1 MADPP
6 GRAPQLEASRVGPS
20 PLNVSRPTGA
30 PASKAPPQEPPL
42 RSEGSGR
49 RGTKRN
55 KVHSSRYKVRKH
67 GASTLAG
74 HSEGQEDDARNLFD
88 SGGEDEG
95 RGGASS
101 RRHRRRASQRP
112 YGAMDIYWDS
122 SSGGRKH
129 HSKTIIGKLGMTA
142 AGAAGRTALMEQKR
156 KLYKDTTQQPLWGIR
171 KLTINP
177 IDKDDLR
184 RFPGNGVKTTK
195 FTLLSFLPKALWKQF
210 HRLPNWW
217 LVAVLILEFIPL
229 PRFHPMSPW
238 STFLPLIL
246 TLGLCLL
253 KDLLLDL
260 QRRETD
266 RWCNFRVCTII
277 DGRRPQ
283 LRLVHWESLRV
294 GNIVRLTD
302 NEEVPADVV
311 VLATSN
317 PEGIAHVET
326 SKLDG
331 ETTLKFKQGVK
342 ETRTETYPLAIAGI
356 RGRVV
361 CEKPTS
367 SMDQFTGSLKLDAHP
382 RATSL
387 DLSNF
392 IHRGSHIRN
401 TEWVYGVV
409 VYTGHDTRSLRSAK
423 HPSLKFA
430 HIESE
435 VNSYTLVSFFIIAL
449 LILISVM
456 SKSSVQDRERVNNV
470 RTEFPSSISFMLGT
484 TEAFQNP
491 WLAILRYMALFLA
504 VTPVSLPFVLDCAY
518 CIQAWLIQGDAAMT
532 VGAPQQALGSTF
544 AFGFGLPPANTYVT
558 GLGAS
563 PVGPPN
569 DLCASNESL
578 GGETAVDGQR
588 DKPAC
593 AKSSEKAGN
602 KQAANTEREEFNHTS
617 ISTPSSPTMRSFA
630 QAKGDNTWPAVHT
643 PNIIPDLGQVDFVF
657 IDKTGTLTGNDMT
670 FSMCSVV
677 GRIYGM
683 ADFQGAWQ
691 SQDYKTH
698 SELLDAA
705 MVEQL
710 QVARADSRT
719 SSRRHSTRG
728 GLLASGHASHGRSL
742 AAGCHRVSAQEGPG
756 GEGPLN
762 MAFSSVITHGRNFL
776 GSSSFSSPAASSP
789 PASDF
794 PDATSSSSPDVSSSM
809 SLRGDSGPLD
819 CIRSLEDNSPR
830 GRRRA
835 ARDRQA
841 GPRESPD
848 SPPSS
853 ALFAALVMK
862 VSHAFARPSPGC
874 AGRVKRKAASLASCF
889 RFVRIELSLLQSPVQ
904 VDDMLRAASPRQ
916 AKKSIAFAVDS
927 VDSGKEEVER
937 VGTASSSESSNFRAL
952 NESPREAPR
961 EEVHS
966 DDSLGSMNKKDEKLR
981 VPFLYDNIIP
991 PSYFRDTPQ
1000 DGQIRRNCDFY
1011 DMQIFEDLS
1020 NLDERSHRVNEF
1032 LKCMA
1037 LCNTVVPHFK
1047 GGAGGVEAFLPAS
1060 LVQSWV
1066 ATSGG
1071 PNNCALVR
1079 SMGNSAPMPMMG
1091 QRSNPRA
1098 SAVTLRDAAA
1108 KAGDERAGGPPAG
1121 GFWQYPS
1128 NPYVSNTAHRSSSLE
1143 ANGVVEAAAVPQP
1156 EQAELPRGDS
1166 CDSNPSP
1173 EMIRKAAKRRK
1184 SLGRGVS
1191 FKDTHEEYS
1200 FLKDNDEALGDT
1212 SSRSFAA
1219 LGGTS
1224 KASGDLA
1231 VLGSSNSPKY
1241 AFSAFSPAASSP
1253 LQSSSRVSTWD
1264 ASRMLRLIK
1273 YQASSPDEEC
1283 LVSAA
1288 SHMGYSLASRGPS
1301 SVVLQI
1307 NGQFRSWQVIGVNEF
1322 TSKRGRMSIV
1332 LRPEG
1337 WSEGAVMYAKGAD
1350 ASMLPLLSSFE
1361 GMLQE
1366 GNFATQYEGGPELSG
1381 DASAYAKNSP
1391 RESQGL
1397 CSRPF
1402 GRGSERGASRPEE
1415 VSRVGQSDTLT
1426 SDTFHEAYH
1435 NLYKY
1440 SNERGAS
1447 FKAGQAPSK
1456 SHSDSDVTLVEQHLK
1471 VFSLQGLRT
1480 MVLAC
1485 KYMSQE
1491 ETDAYQR
1498 LYNDAYASVYS
1509 REGRLEQ
1516 VAEQFERDLEYLGIT
1531 GVRDKLQAYV
1541 PETLELMM
1549 EAGIRV
1555 WIATGDDVE
1564 YTLHICHSC
1573 RLLTSQ
1579 TKVFHAAL
1587 ATRGKRAKREGM
1599 LLYEMFREARIL
1611 KRADEHICLVV
1622 TGSNLAAFLNH
1633 PDLQTCFL
1641 NMACCC
1647 DVVVAARV
1655 TPTQKADMVRLVKKR
1670 LTPQPI
1676 TLAIGDGGND
1686 VPMLQEASVGVAIRT
1701 VRGTSVA
1708 GFADFAISEF
1718 RFLQR
1723 LLFVHGRLN
1732 FMRISKVILWTFF
1745 KSILLAFPVFLFQPS
1760 AFWSA
1765 IELFDPVL
1773 YMVANF
1779 VWTTL
1784 PVIVYSFSEQDL
1796 PEHLLPAIPVLY
1808 TLGRRRLYFNGFTFS
1823 FWVVEGIIYALLTY
1837 YLLQAAWF
1845 DSTALPG
1852 GPNLG
1857 FFSFGVILLFGLVIQ
1872 SNLRI
1877 LMETHLWTPSF
1888 VFTTIGL
1895 STLMYIP
1902 VVFLYSA
1909 IGWPSRGMYGIAP
1922 GIFSWPLLYF
1932 VVLLW
1937 IGVGLM
1943 LQVLLAGFKA
1953 SLFPNIATSV
1963 KQWLGQRQLEH
1974 DRRRRIT
1981 ALPFDEP
1988 RLRLLPGGHDEYGPY
2003 CGRRSVLSA
2012 IKRFLWICGLGTC
2025 LPAPG
2030 PVHQLVDRRI
2040 LAFLRDKFNP
2050 LRHSDMSSKL
2060 PPPRR
2065 FRVNENFVTY
2075 GREKKDKNL
2084 GSLDK
2089 DVAGPPGRGGG
2100 PDDVSMDSNSS
2111 GMSFD
2116 ADKGRDQVK
2125 LVKVSHLIN
2134 RFSLKFKDMQ
2144 LEADYQI
2151 HQKKSFVK
2159 RLVPWYRVI
2168 FVFLGLY
2175 RIVTFLAEYFIDQY
2189 WGTGDHVFG
2198 WMCVPTVIVV
2208 LGLIC
2213 ATLSTFSHFF
2223 MDHFSVVLSSVVFLL
2238 LAEHVTLYAAVR
2250 MDGILSSVLFPV
2262 FTFVILRISFLQAVM
2277 WNILF
2282 VAAFTVRYMIGESFN
2297 YLSLSDLYDHLPLF
2311 LGSIV
2316 FVGFVG
2322 YRMEYNQRKSF
2333 LLDYSVEASRR
2344 KQREIL
2350 NTMLPPFVV
2359 DQMINA
2365 SLNEDGIPTSL
2376 EAEDRGTVSVVFCDV
2391 YEFQQVVASIEP
2403 TRLVEVLDSLFLCFD
2418 KSAEQFGCTKI
2429 ETVFETYLAAA
2440 GLQPG
2445 KGGESDTSQTDAGD
2459 AMDMALAMLEVAAQ
2473 IRYEVTRDLTATVVN
2488 ADDEQLSP
2496 AARMSSSGMMRQKTA
2511 TLRTVLSS
2519 RPQRIRV
2526 KIGINSGNGV
2536 VGAKKPQY
2544 ALFGDTVNT
2553 ASRMKTTGQPDYIHI
2568 SESTYELVKEDT
2580 TLIYEPRK
2588 TQVKGKGDMN
2598 TYLLVRVL
2606 GASYPNFG
2614 EEERSLSGP
2623 VGSKEG
2629 AALQPFTQNSES
2641 KCFLVFADLQ
2651 TTMAD
2656 ADSPPGEGL
2665 TPHVIFTNEGQHAQE
2680 TPGSLALST
2689 PSTPRLTPGA
2699 TSRSSLSEAL
2709 SPPGGSSPRTPS
2721 LYSLDRAPSRGQR
2734 SYSPMSSGES
2744 AAFNMTPQQL
2754 TRAYARQESVS
2765 RVLAFARDGLQTA
2778 VRESSDLKRQEIAR
2792 QVHAQIL
2799 REQLHHGSSS
2809 VWSSQED
2816 MNVGIQ
2822 NAPPNA
2828 AAMPQFRY
2836 AASHNADLRNSSRI
2850 GRSISTST
2858 RQSPRATAKRTLSEA
2873 QGIDPRGSPLEVQ
2886 EPRFTSQASATGCL
2900 GGKLRAANEMFNH
2913 IGIEAHAKFSV
2924 LLKALAHSS
2933 KEDEHTIDVGGD
2945 DEDTFEARE
2954 SRMGVSRESLLLMKF
2969 KDKSLEARYR
2979 THFYNNKSNI
2989 NTIEQA
2995 IIIFLVTFAVQTLVR
3010 LSLPWNYTEE
3020 VDGIRYTVEVSN
3032 ELYWGVRAT
3041 YTCVAFFLWILFH
3054 YRNRDEVA
3062 SRLEIR
3068 WMVFLLNVLFI
3079 SAACVFA
3086 LSNSWSVHTTRRHS
3100 SGSEPTSNPETAS
3113 VVSPGVVI
3121 QTSTLGTEMLTY
3133 MRGGRTVRMPENVD
3147 LHSPVAFLGYKSH
3160 VSQGA
3165 DDFGEFCPYD
3175 GCVSPTPPT
3184 TPAHDSPSAPA
3195 RRLATQ
3201 DNNFKPPLSIGTPNA
3216 VEIPGQRGASFWLVA
3231 DSVELFF
3238 YLVILHHNTGLLFQ
3252 NCIFVDILLLL
3263 TCLTFILTAAVAT
3276 ANTIGMVV
3284 NFPCYVFFNLVS
3296 AYWKEYIDRLTF
3308 YLNEH
3313 AKTTEGRATQLLND
3327 MLPKQVLEEF
3337 QQDRLRLAYTHD
3349 RMTFLFAD
3357 ICGFTNWAK
3366 NVDACEV
3373 VTMLQKLFAR
3383 FDRDS
3388 TKYKLYKLCTI
3399 GDAYVAVSEPVTEDN
3414 DDYDPVEGTS
3424 LVLTMAQSMITNI
3437 REVRER
3443 LDIPSLNMRIG
3454 LHYGTCVGGVIGSGR
3469 LRYDL
3474 WGMDVLTG
3482 NMMESN
3488 GEPGKVNVSAVL
3500 RDFLLKHFPGKFHF
3514 RFNKTVCV
3522 INRTVDSYIIHPAGE
3537 ASEEDAG
3544 TAQPAVDAPGLS
3556 SPLGL
3561 GAGARREE
3569 AIKTEVRGVFSRR
3582 GSLISV
3588 QRSMA
3593 RRHSV
3598 RNPVESSGP
3607 VDSPRFTLANAS
3619 RPASRGSS
3627 HRSLVLQTEASHD
3640 GLNRLRREIE
3650 MSAGHLGPGAALLA
3664 FSASGKPQQGD
3675 QPSGT
3680 SADGGAEQREVAGI
3694 KRPGSSQ
3701 RANNGGM
3708 RPISEEVAGPTAS
3721 SGCNSDSTPLIMH

>member
-1 MADPP
+1 M
-6 GRAPQLEASRVGPS
+6 
-20 PLNVSRPTGA
+20 VS
-30 PASKAPPQEPPL
+30 
-42 RSEGSGR
+42 
-49 RGTKRN
+49 
-55 KVHSSRYKVRKH
+55 V
-67 GASTLAG
+67 
-74 HSEGQEDDARNLFD
+74 
-88 SGGEDEG
+88 
-95 RGGASS
+95 
-101 RRHRRRASQRP
+101 
-112 YGAMDIYWDS
+112 
-122 SSGGRKH
+122 
-129 HSKTIIGKLGMTA
+129 
-142 AGAAGRTALMEQKR
+142 
-156 KLYKDTTQQPLWGIR
+156 
-171 KLTINP
+171 
-177 IDKDDLR
+177 
-184 RFPGNGVKTTK
+184 
-195 FTLLSFLPKALWKQF
+195 
-210 HRLPNWW
+210 
-217 LVAVLILEFIPL
+217 
-229 PRFHPMSPW
+229 
-238 STFLPLIL
+238 
-246 TLGLCLL
+246 
-253 KDLLLDL
+253 
-260 QRRETD
+260 
-266 RWCNFRVCTII
+266 
-277 DGRRPQ
+277 
-283 LRLVHWESLRV
+283 
-294 GNIVRLTD
+294 
-302 NEEVPADVV
+302 
-311 VLATSN
+311 
-317 PEGIAHVET
+317 
-326 SKLDG
+326 
-331 ETTLKFKQGVK
+331 
-342 ETRTETYPLAIAGI
+342 
-356 RGRVV
+356 
-361 CEKPTS
+361 
-367 SMDQFTGSLKLDAHP
+367 
-382 RATSL
+382 
-387 DLSNF
+387 
-392 IHRGSHIRN
+392 
-401 TEWVYGVV
+401 
-409 VYTGHDTRSLRSAK
+409 
-423 HPSLKFA
+423 
-430 HIESE
+430 
-435 VNSYTLVSFFIIAL
+435 
-449 LILISVM
+449 
-456 SKSSVQDRERVNNV
+456 
-470 RTEFPSSISFMLGT
+470 
-484 TEAFQNP
+484 
-491 WLAILRYMALFLA
+491 
-504 VTPVSLPFVLDCAY
+504 
-518 CIQAWLIQGDAAMT
+518 
-532 VGAPQQALGSTF
+532 
-544 AFGFGLPPANTYVT
+544 
-558 GLGAS
+558 LGA
-563 PVGPPN
+563 
-569 DLCASNESL
+569 
-578 GGETAVDGQR
+578 
-588 DKPAC
+588 
-593 AKSSEKAGN
+593 
-602 KQAANTEREEFNHTS
+602 
-617 ISTPSSPTMRSFA
+617 
-630 QAKGDNTWPAVHT
+630 
-643 PNIIPDLGQVDFVF
+643 
-657 IDKTGTLTGNDMT
+657 
-670 FSMCSVV
+670 
-677 GRIYGM
+677 
-683 ADFQGAWQ
+683 
-691 SQDYKTH
+691 
-698 SELLDAA
+698 
-705 MVEQL
+705 
-710 QVARADSRT
+710 
-719 SSRRHSTRG
+719 
-728 GLLASGHASHGRSL
+728 
-742 AAGCHRVSAQEGPG
+742 
-756 GEGPLN
+756 
-762 MAFSSVITHGRNFL
+762 
-776 GSSSFSSPAASSP
+776 
-789 PASDF
+789 
-794 PDATSSSSPDVSSSM
+794 
-809 SLRGDSGPLD
+809 
-819 CIRSLEDNSPR
+819 
-830 GRRRA
+830 
-835 ARDRQA
+835 
-841 GPRESPD
+841 
-848 SPPSS
+848 
-853 ALFAALVMK
+853 
-862 VSHAFARPSPGC
+862 
-874 AGRVKRKAASLASCF
+874 
-889 RFVRIELSLLQSPVQ
+889 
-904 VDDMLRAASPRQ
+904 
-916 AKKSIAFAVDS
+916 
-927 VDSGKEEVER
+927 
-937 VGTASSSESSNFRAL
+937 
-952 NESPREAPR
+952 
-961 EEVHS
+961 
-966 DDSLGSMNKKDEKLR
+966 
-981 VPFLYDNIIP
+981 
-991 PSYFRDTPQ
+991 
-1000 DGQIRRNCDFY
+1000 
-1011 DMQIFEDLS
+1011 
-1020 NLDERSHRVNEF
+1020 
-1032 LKCMA
+1032 
-1037 LCNTVVPHFK
+1037 
-1047 GGAGGVEAFLPAS
+1047 
-1060 LVQSWV
+1060 
-1066 ATSGG
+1066 
-1071 PNNCALVR
+1071 
-1079 SMGNSAPMPMMG
+1079 
-1091 QRSNPRA
+1091 
-1098 SAVTLRDAAA
+1098 
-1108 KAGDERAGGPPAG
+1108 
-1121 GFWQYPS
+1121 
-1128 NPYVSNTAHRSSSLE
+1128 
-1143 ANGVVEAAAVPQP
+1143 
-1156 EQAELPRGDS
+1156 
-1166 CDSNPSP
+1166 
-1173 EMIRKAAKRRK
+1173 
-1184 SLGRGVS
+1184 
-1191 FKDTHEEYS
+1191 
-1200 FLKDNDEALGDT
+1200 
-1212 SSRSFAA
+1212 
-1219 LGGTS
+1219 
-1224 KASGDLA
+1224 
-1231 VLGSSNSPKY
+1231 
-1241 AFSAFSPAASSP
+1241 
-1253 LQSSSRVSTWD
+1253 
-1264 ASRMLRLIK
+1264 
-1273 YQASSPDEEC
+1273 
-1283 LVSAA
+1283 
-1288 SHMGYSLASRGPS
+1288 
-1301 SVVLQI
+1301 
-1307 NGQFRSWQVIGVNEF
+1307 
-1322 TSKRGRMSIV
+1322 
-1332 LRPEG
+1332 
-1337 WSEGAVMYAKGAD
+1337 GAD
-1350 ASMLPLLSSFE
+1350 AAMLPLLSSFE
-1361 GMLQE
+1361 GMSYEDSLS
-1366 GNFATQYEGGPELSG
+1366 TKYEGGLDPSFDESASG
-1381 DASAYAKNSP
+1381 KNSP
-1391 RESQGL
+1391 RGGGL
-1397 CSRPF
+1397 QNGSSRSF
-1402 GRGSERGASRPEE
+1402 GRGGTRDGETS
-1415 VSRVGQSDTLT
+1415 SRVGRSGTLT
-1426 SDTFHEAYH
+1426 YDTFHEAYH

-1440 SNERGAS
+1440 SNQRGMS
-1447 FKAGQAPSK
+1447 LKSSRGTSAGARTEADAK
-1456 SHSDSDVTLVEQHLK
+1456 LVEQHLK

-1485 KYMSQE
+1485 KYMSQD

-1509 REGRLEQ
+1509 REGRLEE

-1541 PETLELMM
+1541 PETLGLMM

-1587 ATRGKRAKREGM
+1587 ATRGKRAKREGI
-1599 LLYEMFREARIL
+1599 LLYEMFRDARIL
-1611 KRADEHICLVV
+1611 KKADEHICLVV
-1622 TGSNLAAFLNH
+1622 TGPNLAAFLNH

-1773 YMVANF
+1773 YMLANF

-1796 PEHLLPAIPVLY
+1796 PEHLLPCIPVLY

-1823 FWVVEGIIYALLTY
+1823 FWVVEGIVYALITY
-1837 YLLQAAWF
+1837 YLLQAAWL
-1845 DSTALPG
+1845 DSTALPDG
-1852 GPNLG
+1852 SNLG
-1857 FFSFGVILLFGLVIQ
+1857 FFSFGVILLFGLIIQ

-1888 VFTTIGL
+1888 LFTTLGL
-1895 STLMYIP
+1895 CTLMYIP
-1902 VVFLYSA
+1902 VIFMYSA
-1909 IGWPSRGMYGIAP
+1909 SGWPSRGIFGVAP

-1932 VVLLW
+1932 VILLW

-1953 SLFPNIATSV
+1953 SLFPNIATNV
-1963 KQWLGQRQLEH
+1963 KQWLGQRQAEE
-1974 DRRRRIT
+1974 DRRRRVT
-1981 ALPFDEP
+1981 GLPFDEP
-1988 RLRLLPGGHDEYGPY
+1988 RLRLLPGGQDEYGPY
-2003 CGRRSVLSA
+2003 CGRRSFFSA
-2012 IKRFLWICGLGTC
+2012 IKRVLWVCGFGTF

-2030 PVHQLVDRRI
+2030 PIHQLADRHI
-2040 LAFLRDKFNP
+2040 LAYLRDKFNP
-2050 LRHSDMSSKL
+2050 LRHSEVSSKL

-2075 GREKKDKNL
+2075 GSDKKDKNL
-2084 GSLDK
+2084 GATDK
-2089 DVAGPPGRGGG
+2089 EAAGGHSRGG
-2100 PDDVSMDSNSS
+2100 DDVSIDSNSS

-2116 ADKGRDQVK
+2116 GEKGRDQVK

-2175 RIVTFLAEYFIDQY
+2175 RIVTFLSEYFIDQY
-2189 WGTGDHVFG
+2189 WGSGDHVFV

-2208 LGLIC
+2208 LGLIG

-2282 VAAFTVRYMIGESFN
+2282 VAAFTIRYMVGESYN

-2322 YRMEYNQRKSF
+2322 YRLEYNQRKSF

-2365 SLNEDGIPTSL
+2365 PLNEDGIPTSL
-2376 EAEDRGTVSVVFCDV
+2376 EAEDRGTVSVIFCDV

-2445 KGGESDTSQTDAGD
+2445 KGGESDTSRTDAGD

-2473 IRYEVTRDLTATVVN
+2473 IRYEVTRDLTTTGGE
-2488 ADDEQLSP
+2488 DE
-2496 AARMSSSGMMRQKTA
+2496 R
-2511 TLRTVLSS
+2511 
-2519 RPQRIRV
+2519 RV
-2526 KIGINSGNGV
+2526 ISGV

-2568 SESTYELVKEDT
+2568 SESTYELVKDDT
-2580 TLIYEPRK
+2580 TLFYEPRK

-2606 GASYPNFG
+2606 SSSYPNFG

-2623 VGSKEG
+2623 LGSKDG
-2629 AALQPFTQNSES
+2629 AGMPPFTQNSATS
-2641 KCFLVFADLQ
+2641 IGGDRL
-2651 TTMAD
+2651 
-2656 ADSPPGEGL
+2656 PPVVANPDGEASAGEGL
-2665 TPHVIFTNEGQHAQE
+2665 PRQAVFTSEGEHALE
-2680 TPGSLALST
+2680 SPGSLLPST

-2721 LYSLDRAPSRGQR
+2721 IYSLDRAPSRSQR

-2744 AAFNMTPQQL
+2744 AAYSMTPQQL

-2792 QVHAQIL
+2792 QVHARIL
-2799 REQLHHGSSS
+2799 REQLHQGSSS

-2816 MNVGIQ
+2816 MSVGGQ
-2822 NAPPNA
+2822 TVPA
-2828 AAMPQFRY
+2828 AVASIPQFRY
-2836 AASHNADLRNSSRI
+2836 AASHNADLRNTSRI

-2858 RQSPRATAKRTLSEA
+2858 RHSPRVPTKRTLSEA
-2873 QGIDPRGSPLEVQ
+2873 QGVDLRVSPGDMADS
-2886 EPRFTSQASATGCL
+2886 RFTSQASNQGCL
-2900 GGKLRAANEMFNH
+2900 GGKWRAANEVFNQ
-2913 IGIEAHAKFSV
+2913 IGTEAHAKFSV
-2924 LLKALAHSS
+2924 LLKALANSS
-2933 KEDEHTIDVGGD
+2933 KEDEHTIDLGGD
-2945 DEDTFEARE
+2945 DEDNFEARE
-2954 SRMGVSRESLLLMKF
+2954 ARIGVSRESLLLMKF
-2969 KDKSLEARYR
+2969 KDKNLEARYR

-3010 LSLPWNYTEE
+3010 LTLPWAYTEE
-3020 VDGIRYTVEVSN
+3020 VNGVKYTVRVSN

-3086 LSNSWSVHTTRRHS
+3086 LSNSWSIHTTTRQPP
-3100 SGSEPTSNPETAS
+3100 GGGGGQPPPTVDTAS
-3113 VVSPGVVI
+3113 LLSPGVAV

-3133 MRGGRTVRMPENVD
+3133 MRGGRTVRMPENID
-3147 LHSPVAFLGYKSH
+3147 LHSPVAFLSQKSNLLQ
-3160 VSQGA
+3160 SPYNF
-3165 DDFGEFCPYD
+3165 DEFCPYE
-3175 GCVSPTPPT
+3175 GCGTTPPPTP
-3184 TPAHDSPSAPA
+3184 ASAGLPSAPL
-3195 RRLATQ
+3195 RRLAEQ
-3201 DNNFKPPLSIGTPNA
+3201 GGIVPDKIPVSMINQGSL
-3216 VEIPGQRGASFWLVA
+3216 EIPGQRGASFWLVA

-3252 NCIFVDILLLL
+3252 NCILVDILLLV
-3263 TCLTFILTAAVAT
+3263 TCLTFILTAAVST

-3308 YLNEH
+3308 YVNEH

-3357 ICGFTNWAK
+3357 ICGFTSWAK

-3373 VTMLQKLFAR
+3373 VTMLQKLFAK

-3437 REVRER
+3437 LEVRER
-3443 LDIPSLNMRIG
+3443 LNIPSLNMRIG

-3488 GEPGKVNVSAVL
+3488 GQPGKVNVSAVL

-3537 ASEEDAG
+3537 LSEDGSGVAQPVGDGAVMSPPVGLTGAPRREDA
-3544 TAQPAVDAPGLS
+3544 
-3556 SPLGL
+3556 
-3561 GAGARREE
+3561 
-3569 AIKTEVRGVFSRR
+3569 IKPEMRGMFSRR

-3588 QRSMA
+3588 QRSVA

-3598 RNPVESSGP
+3598 RNVGEASAPLE
-3607 VDSPRFTLANAS
+3607 SPRFNLANAS
-3619 RPASRGSS
+3619 RPASRASS
-3627 HRSLVLQTEASHD
+3627 HRSLVLQAEVSND

-3650 MSAGHLGPGAALLA
+3650 MERLSAGLQAPGSPRAQPPPPHKAL
-3664 FSASGKPQQGD
+3664 QGD
-3675 QPSGT
+3675 QPSGHLP
-3680 SADGGAEQREVAGI
+3680 DVVGEQGEVAGI
-3694 KRPGSSQ
+3694 RRQESSQ
-3701 RANNGGM
+3701 RSNN
-3708 RPISEEVAGPTAS
+3708 EEGVAPSPS
-3721 SGCNSDSTPLIMH
+3721 SGHN

>member
-1 MADPP
+1 MSDPVGRP
-6 GRAPQLEASRVGPS
+6 HPHLVGSSSRAP
-20 PLNVSRPTGA
+20 
-30 PASKAPPQEPPL
+30 SK
-42 RSEGSGR
+42 R
-49 RGTKRN
+49 
-55 KVHSSRYKVRKH
+55 H
-67 GASTLAG
+67 
-74 HSEGQEDDARNLFD
+74 
-88 SGGEDEG
+88 
-95 RGGASS
+95 GGA
-101 RRHRRRASQRP
+101 
-112 YGAMDIYWDS
+112 
-122 SSGGRKH
+122 GG
-129 HSKTIIGKLGMTA
+129 SDPLGPPPP

-184 RFPGNGVKTTK
+184 RFPENAQAAAAAVAVAAAAAAAAALGGVGTRQIEDSGAGGERSMCLMPQRGSKLSLPVSSSRLSY
-195 FTLLSFLPKALWKQF
+195 LLSFLPKALWKQF

-229 PRFHPMSPW
+229 PRFHAVSPW
-238 STFLPLIL
+238 STLIPLAFSAYL
-246 TLGLCLL
+246 TRTWQQQQQQLCLSL
-253 KDLLLDL
+253 RTSSSSINDVVLSAI
-260 QRRETD
+260 RRATD
-266 RWCNFRVCTII
+266 RWRNFRVCTII

-302 NEEVPADVV
+302 DEEVPADVV

-317 PEGIAHVET
+317 PEGIAYVET

-409 VYTGHDTRSLRSAK
+409 VYTGHDTRTLRSAK

-435 VNSYTLVSFFIIAL
+435 VNSYTLVSSFIIAL

-470 RTEFPSSISFMLGT
+470 RTEFPSSVSFMLGS
-484 TEAFQNP
+484 TEALQNP
-491 WLAILRYMALFLA
+491 WLAILRYMVLFLA
-504 VTPVSLPFVLDCAY
+504 VIPVSLPFVLDCAY

-532 VGAPQQALGSTF
+532 VGAPQQPLGSGL
-544 AFGFGLPPANTYVT
+544 AFGFGSSHGDP
-558 GLGAS
+558 
-563 PVGPPN
+563 
-569 DLCASNESL
+569 CAPTMQHSIK
-578 GGETAVDGQR
+578 GGELASSAAGGEAFNDSTGAETSAGGQ
-588 DKPAC
+588 KE
-593 AKSSEKAGN
+593 KLSSAD
-602 KQAANTEREEFNHTS
+602 AATSNNGATERDAETERSHAP
-617 ISTPSSPTMRSFA
+617 TPSSPTMRSFA
-630 QAKGDNTWPAVHT
+630 EAKGDSTWPSVHT

-677 GRIYGM
+677 GR
-683 ADFQGAWQ
+683 GAWQ
-691 SQDYKTH
+691 SRECKTN
-698 SELLDAA
+698 SDLLDAS
-705 MVEQL
+705 MIEQL
-710 QVARADSRT
+710 RAARADSH
-719 SSRRHSTRG
+719 SSSTRRHSARG
-728 GLLASGHASHGRSL
+728 LWTTGHGPHARGV
-742 AAGCHRVSAQEGPG
+742 AGHRASAQEGSPAG
-756 GEGPLN
+756 GPLN
-762 MAFSSVITHGRNFL
+762 QAFSMAGLHGRGPPL
-776 GSSSFSSPAASSP
+776 GSLSPSPESDRSPPSSEFPEASSSSFTGAESGAARRLWSPPTSRGASSP
-789 PASDF
+789 IS
-794 PDATSSSSPDVSSSM
+794 V
-809 SLRGDSGPLD
+809 RWDSGPLN

-830 GRRRA
+830 A
-835 ARDRQA
+835 PD
-841 GPRESPD
+841 GPVGDFTGMQGDPID

-853 ALFAALVMK
+853 V
-862 VSHAFARPSPGC
+862 
-874 AGRVKRKAASLASCF
+874 
-889 RFVRIELSLLQSPVQ
+889 SPVQ
-904 VDDMLRAASPRQ
+904 VDDALPGASPRLT
-916 AKKSIAFAVDS
+916 KKSIAFAVDES
-927 VDSGKEEVER
+927 VDSGREEPPR
-937 VGTASSSESSNFRAL
+937 AATPSSSESSSFRGVH
-952 NESPREAPR
+952 ESPRGEAQ
-961 EEVHS
+961 EEGAHS
-966 DDSLGSMNKKDEKLR
+966 DDSSESTSKKDEKLR
-981 VPFLYDNIIP
+981 VPFLYDNITP
-991 PSYFRDTPQ
+991 PTQFRDTPP

-1011 DMQIFEDLS
+1011 DMQIFEDLA
-1020 NLDERSHRVNEF
+1020 NADERSHRVNEF

-1037 LCNTVVPHFK
+1037 LCNTVVPHLK
-1047 GGAGGVEAFLPAS
+1047 GPVGSGEALLPS
-1060 LVQSWV
+1060 SPVQSWV
-1066 ATSGG
+1066 ASAAG
-1071 PNNCALVR
+1071 PHTAASALAR
-1079 SMGNSAPMPMMG
+1079 SMGTTAPISMLG
-1091 QRSNPRA
+1091 QRGNTRA
-1098 SAVTLRDAAA
+1098 SVVTLRDTAT
-1108 KAGDERAGGPPAG
+1108 KLGDERGAIPGGG
-1121 GFWQYPS
+1121 LWQFPS
-1128 NPYVSNTAHRSSSLE
+1128 NPFVQSAAHRSASLE
-1143 ANGVVEAAAVPQP
+1143 ANGVVEPGPMPQ
-1156 EQAELPRGDS
+1156 AGLPRGDS

-1173 EMIRKAAKRRK
+1173 EIMRKATKRRK

-1200 FLKDNDEALGDT
+1200 FLKDGDETLPDESSQSFTGLGM
-1212 SSRSFAA
+1212 A
-1219 LGGTS
+1219 S
-1224 KASGDLA
+1224 KASGDF
-1231 VLGSSNSPKY
+1231 VPLGRSSSPKI
-1241 AFSAFSPAASSP
+1241 
-1253 LQSSSRVSTWD
+1253 QSDSSRV
-1264 ASRMLRLIK
+1264 LRCIK

-1288 SHMGYSLASRGPS
+1288 SHMGYSLAARDPS

-1307 NGQFRSWQVIGVNEF
+1307 NGQSRRWQVIGVNEF

-1332 LRPEG
+1332 LRPAG
-1337 WSEGAVMYAKGAD
+1337 WSEGAVIKMWMLSVVSAGAD
-1350 ASMLPLLSSFE
+1350 AAMLPLLSSFE
-1361 GMLQE
+1361 GMSYEDSL
-1366 GNFATQYEGGPELSG
+1366 GTKYEGGLDPSFEESP
-1381 DASAYAKNSP
+1381 SAKNSP
-1391 RESQGL
+1391 RGGGL
-1397 CSRPF
+1397 QNGSSRSF
-1402 GRGSERGASRPEE
+1402 GRGATRDPET
-1415 VSRVGQSDTLT
+1415 SARVGHSGTLT
-1426 SDTFHEAYH
+1426 YDTFHEAYH

-1440 SNERGAS
+1440 SNQRGMSLKSSRGAS
-1447 FKAGQAPSK
+1447 AGGRIEADSK
-1456 SHSDSDVTLVEQHLK
+1456 LVEQHLK

-1485 KYMSQE
+1485 KYMSQD

-1541 PETLELMM
+1541 PETLGLMM

-1587 ATRGKRAKREGM
+1587 ATRGKRAKREGI
-1599 LLYEMFREARIL
+1599 LLYEMFRDARIL
-1611 KRADEHICLVV
+1611 KKADEHICLVV
-1622 TGSNLAAFLNH
+1622 TGPNLAAFLNH

-1718 RFLQR
+1718 SVLHPFC
-1723 LLFVHGRLN
+1723 FGAAVGGRSW
-1732 FMRISKVILWTFF
+1732 FSGDGCIV
-1745 KSILLAFPVFLFQPS
+1745 
-1760 AFWSA
+1760 
-1765 IELFDPVL
+1765 LFDPVL
-1773 YMVANF
+1773 YMLANF

-1796 PEHLLPAIPVLY
+1796 PEHLLPCIPVLY

-1823 FWVVEGIIYALLTY
+1823 FWVVEGIVYALITY
-1837 YLLQAAWF
+1837 YLLQAAWL
-1845 DSTALPG
+1845 DSTALPDG
-1852 GPNLG
+1852 SNLG
-1857 FFSFGVILLFGLVIQ
+1857 FFSFGVILLFGLIIQ

-1888 VFTTIGL
+1888 LFTTLGL
-1895 STLMYIP
+1895 CTLMYIP
-1902 VVFLYSA
+1902 VVYMYSA
-1909 IGWPSRGMYGIAP
+1909 SGWPSRGIFGIAP

-1932 VVLLW
+1932 VILLW

-1953 SLFPNIATSV
+1953 SLFPNIATNV
-1963 KQWLGQRQLEH
+1963 KQWLGQRQAEE
-1974 DRRRRIT
+1974 DRRRRVT
-1981 ALPFDEP
+1981 GLPFDEP
-1988 RLRLLPGGHDEYGPY
+1988 RLRLLP
-2003 CGRRSVLSA
+2003 
-2012 IKRFLWICGLGTC
+2012 
-2025 LPAPG
+2025 APG
-2030 PVHQLVDRRI
+2030 PIHQLADRHI
-2040 LAFLRDKFNP
+2040 LAYLRDKFNP
-2050 LRHSDMSSKL
+2050 LRHSEVSSKL

-2075 GREKKDKNL
+2075 GGDKKDKNL
-2084 GSLDK
+2084 GTTDK
-2089 DVAGPPGRGGG
+2089 EAAGGHSRGG
-2100 PDDVSMDSNSS
+2100 DDVSIDSNSS

-2116 ADKGRDQVK
+2116 GEKGRDQVK

-2189 WGTGDHVFG
+2189 WGSGDHVFV
-2198 WMCVPTVIVV
+2198 WMCIPTVIVV
-2208 LGLIC
+2208 LGLIG

-2282 VAAFTVRYMIGESFN
+2282 VAAFTVRYMVGESYN

-2322 YRMEYNQRKSF
+2322 YRLEYNQRKSF

-2365 SLNEDGIPTSL
+2365 PLNEDGIPTSL
-2376 EAEDRGTVSVVFCDV
+2376 EAEDRGTVSVIFCDV

-2445 KGGESDTSQTDAGD
+2445 KGGESDTSRTDAGD

-2473 IRYEVTRDLTATVVN
+2473 IRYEVTRDLTTAGGE
-2488 ADDEQLSP
+2488 DE
-2496 AARMSSSGMMRQKTA
+2496 R
-2511 TLRTVLSS
+2511 
-2519 RPQRIRV
+2519 RV
-2526 KIGINSGNGV
+2526 ISGV

-2568 SESTYELVKEDT
+2568 SESTYELVKDDT
-2580 TLIYEPRK
+2580 TLFYEPRK
-2588 TQVKGKGDMN
+2588 TPVKGKGDMN

-2606 GASYPNFG
+2606 SSSYPNFG

-2623 VGSKEG
+2623 LGSKDG
-2629 AALQPFTQNSES
+2629 ASMPPFAQNSATS
-2641 KCFLVFADLQ
+2641 IGGDRL
-2651 TTMAD
+2651 
-2656 ADSPPGEGL
+2656 PPVVANPDGETSAGEGL
-2665 TPHVIFTNEGQHAQE
+2665 PPQAVFTSEGEHALE
-2680 TPGSLALST
+2680 SPGSLLPST

-2721 LYSLDRAPSRGQR
+2721 IYSLDRAPSRSQR
-2734 SYSPMSSGES
+2734 SFSPMSSGES
-2744 AAFNMTPQQL
+2744 AAYSMTPQQL

-2792 QVHAQIL
+2792 QVHARIL
-2799 REQLHHGSSS
+2799 REQLHQGSGS

-2816 MNVGIQ
+2816 MNLGGHTL
-2822 NAPPNA
+2822 PA
-2828 AAMPQFRY
+2828 AVSSIPQFRY
-2836 AASHNADLRNSSRI
+2836 SASHNADLRNTSRI

-2858 RQSPRATAKRTLSEA
+2858 RHSPRVPTKRTLSEA
-2873 QGIDPRGSPLEVQ
+2873 QGVDLRVNP
-2886 EPRFTSQASATGCL
+2886 ADMA
-2900 GGKLRAANEMFNH
+2900 GGKWRAANEVFNQ
-2913 IGIEAHAKFSV
+2913 IGTEAHAKFSV
-2924 LLKALAHSS
+2924 LLKALANSS
-2933 KEDEHTIDVGGD
+2933 KEDEHTIDLGGD
-2945 DEDTFEARE
+2945 DEDNFEARE
-2954 SRMGVSRESLLLMKF
+2954 ARIGVSRESLLLMKF
-2969 KDKSLEARYR
+2969 KDKNLEARYR

-3010 LSLPWNYTEE
+3010 LSLPWAYTEE
-3020 VDGIRYTVEVSN
+3020 VDGVKYTVRVSN

-3086 LSNSWSVHTTRRHS
+3086 LSNSWSIHTTTRQPA
-3100 SGSEPTSNPETAS
+3100 GGPATSNLDTAS
-3113 VVSPGVVI
+3113 VLSPGVAI

-3133 MRGGRTVRMPENVD
+3133 MRGGRTVRMPENID
-3147 LHSPVAFLGYKSH
+3147 LHSPVAFLSQKSNLPQSPY
-3160 VSQGA
+3160 VF
-3165 DDFGEFCPYD
+3165 DEFCPYE
-3175 GCVSPTPPT
+3175 GCGGTTPPPTPT
-3184 TPAHDSPSAPA
+3184 SAGIPSAPL
-3195 RRLATQ
+3195 RRLAGKVGISA
-3201 DNNFKPPLSIGTPNA
+3201 DKTPVSVVNQGSL
-3216 VEIPGQRGASFWLVA
+3216 EIPGQRGASFWLVA

-3252 NCIFVDILLLL
+3252 NCILVDILLLV
-3263 TCLTFILTAAVAT
+3263 TCLTFILTAAVST

-3308 YLNEH
+3308 YVNEH

-3357 ICGFTNWAK
+3357 ICGFTSWAK

-3373 VTMLQKLFAR
+3373 VTMLQKLFAK

-3414 DDYDPVEGTS
+3414 DDASGMLPFSKQMVLSQRETILRTAAVRGTQSS
-3424 LVLTMAQSMITNI
+3424 LSVS
-3437 REVRER
+3437 
-3443 LDIPSLNMRIG
+3443 SS
-3454 LHYGTCVGGVIGSGR
+3454 CSCS
-3469 LRYDL
+3469 YDL

-3488 GEPGKVNVSAVL
+3488 GQPGKASRGNAF
-3500 RDFLLKHFPGKFHF
+3500 RRFLIG
-3514 RFNKTVCV
+3514 R
-3522 INRTVDSYIIHPAGE
+3522 RGE
-3537 ASEEDAG
+3537 ISEDG
-3544 TAQPAVDAPGLS
+3544 SGVAQPAGDGPVLSPPMGLTGAP
-3556 SPLGL
+3556 
-3561 GAGARREE
+3561 RRED
-3569 AIKTEVRGVFSRR
+3569 AIKPEMRGMFSRR

-3588 QRSMA
+3588 QRSVA

-3598 RNPVESSGP
+3598 RNVGEASAPVES
-3607 VDSPRFTLANAS
+3607 PRFNLANAS
-3619 RPASRGSS
+3619 RPASRASS
-3627 HRSLVLQTEASHD
+3627 HRSLVLQAEVSND

-3650 MSAGHLGPGAALLA
+3650 MERLSAGLQAPGSPRAQPPPAQRAL
-3664 FSASGKPQQGD
+3664 QGD
-3675 QPSGT
+3675 QPS
-3680 SADGGAEQREVAGI
+3680 SHLPDGGGEQGEVAGI
-3694 KRPGSSQ
+3694 RRQENSQ
-3701 RANNGGM
+3701 RSNNVGM
-3708 RPISEEVAGPTAS
+3708 HPICVSLELQHSRGRLCLQIAAKQ
-3721 SGCNSDSTPLIMH
+3721 SDCFA

>member
-6 GRAPQLEASRVGPS
+6 GRPLPPLAGSSNRAPSGRYSGSGP
-20 PLNVSRPTGA
+20 PPPSRPPPSA
-30 PASKAPPQEPPL
+30 AAAAHQQQPAL
-42 RSEGSGR
+42 RSEGNGR
-49 RGTKRN
+49 RGAKRN
-55 KVHSSRYKVRKH
+55 KVHSSKYKVRKH
-67 GASTLAG
+67 GASTLASAA
-74 HSEGQEDDARNLFD
+74 HLEGQDEEHHYPLE
-88 SGGEDEG
+88 SGAEEEG
-95 RGGASS
+95 TS
-101 RRHRRRASQRP
+101 RRHRRRGTKQHHGDSEGDM
-112 YGAMDIYWDS
+112 GAT
-122 SSGGRKH
+122 RKH
-129 HSKTIIGKLGMTA
+129 PSKTIIGKLGMTA
-142 AGAAGRTALMEQKR
+142 AGSAGRTALMEQKR

-184 RFPGNGVKTTK
+184 RFPENAVHTTK
-195 FTLLSFLPKALWKQF
+195 YTFLSFLPKALWKQF

-229 PRFHPMSPW
+229 PRFHALSPW
-238 STFLPLIL
+238 STFLPLAF
-246 TLGLCLL
+246 TLGVCLV
-253 KDLLLDL
+253 KELLLDL
-260 QRRETD
+260 QRRATD
-266 RWCNFRVCTII
+266 RWRNFRVCTII

-302 NEEVPADVV
+302 DEEVPADVV

-317 PEGIAHVET
+317 PEGIAYVET

-392 IHRGSHIRN
+392 IHRGSHVRN

-409 VYTGHDTRSLRSAK
+409 VYTGHDTRSLRSAR

-470 RTEFPSSISFMLGT
+470 RTEFPSSVSFILGS
-484 TEAFQNP
+484 TEALQNP

-504 VTPVSLPFVLDCAY
+504 VIPVSLPFVLDCAY

-532 VGAPQQALGSTF
+532 VGAPQQPLGS
-544 AFGFGLPPANTYVT
+544 AFVFGLGGSHGDPCALAGQPRSKA
-558 GLGAS
+558 GELAS
-563 PVGPPN
+563 AAAG
-569 DLCASNESL
+569 
-578 GGETAVDGQR
+578 GGETFNESTGGETSAGGQKE
-588 DKPAC
+588 KPAS
-593 AKSSEKAGN
+593 ADATTSNNG
-602 KQAANTEREEFNHTS
+602 AAERDMEAERS
-617 ISTPSSPTMRSFA
+617 RAPSPSSPTMRSFA
-630 QAKGDNTWPAVHT
+630 EAKGDSTWPSVHT

-683 ADFQGAWQ
+683 KDFRGAWQ
-691 SQDYKTH
+691 SKECKTN
-698 SELLDAA
+698 SELLDAS

-710 QVARADSRT
+710 RAARADT
-719 SSRRHSTRG
+719 HSSSMRRHS
-728 GLLASGHASHGRSL
+728 ARSL
-742 AAGCHRVSAQEGPG
+742 WTTGHGPHARGVAGQRTSAQEGSSAG
-756 GEGPLN
+756 GPLN
-762 MAFSSVITHGRNFL
+762 VAFSTAGLHGRGPPL
-776 GSSSFSSPAASSP
+776 GSSSPRRESDRSP
-789 PASDF
+789 PSSEF
-794 PDATSSSSPDVSSSM
+794 PEVSSSNFTGGNGVA
-809 SLRGDSGPLD
+809 SPFSVRWDSGPLN
-819 CIRSLEDNSPR
+819 CIRTLEDNSEACR
-830 GRRRA
+830 GFFPFSSFDLEGNKSAHQCEGLLARSYSGLHANAVELGGFAARRRA
-835 ARDRQA
+835 AT
-841 GPRESPD
+841 P
-848 SPPSS
+848 
-853 ALFAALVMK
+853 
-862 VSHAFARPSPGC
+862 
-874 AGRVKRKAASLASCF
+874 
-889 RFVRIELSLLQSPVQ
+889 
-904 VDDMLRAASPRQ
+904 
-916 AKKSIAFAVDS
+916 
-927 VDSGKEEVER
+927 
-937 VGTASSSESSNFRAL
+937 SSSESSSFRGVHV
-952 NESPREAPR
+952 SPRGAAQEDG
-961 EEVHS
+961 EHS
-966 DDSLGSMNKKDEKLR
+966 DDSSESTSKKEEKLR
-981 VPFLYDNIIP
+981 VPFLYDNITP
-991 PSYFRDTPQ
+991 PTQFRDTPR

-1011 DMQIFEDLS
+1011 DMQIFEDLAS
-1020 NLDERSHRVNEF
+1020 ADERSHRVNEF

-1037 LCNTVVPHFK
+1037 LCNTVVPHLK
-1047 GGAGGVEAFLPAS
+1047 GHVGSGEALLPAS
-1060 LVQSWV
+1060 PVQSWT
-1066 ATSGG
+1066 ASTG
-1071 PNNCALVR
+1071 PHTAASALAR
-1079 SMGNSAPMPMMG
+1079 SMGTTAPISMLG
-1091 QRSNPRA
+1091 QRGNTRA
-1098 SAVTLRDAAA
+1098 SAVALRDTAA
-1108 KAGDERAGGPPAG
+1108 KLGDDRGAPPGGG
-1121 GFWQYPS
+1121 LWQFPS
-1128 NPYVSNTAHRSSSLE
+1128 NPFVQSAAHRSTSLE
-1143 ANGVVEAAAVPQP
+1143 ANGVAEPGHMPQAV
-1156 EQAELPRGDS
+1156 LPRGDS

-1173 EMIRKAAKRRK
+1173 ELMRKATKRRK

-1200 FLKDNDEALGDT
+1200 FLKDGDETLADEPSQSFGGLGM
-1212 SSRSFAA
+1212 A
-1219 LGGTS
+1219 S
-1224 KASGDLA
+1224 KASGDFPSLGRSSSPKFVRFLPA
-1231 VLGSSNSPKY
+1231 ACAASISKTSGSSRS
-1241 AFSAFSPAASSP
+1241 
-1253 LQSSSRVSTWD
+1253 QSDSSRL
-1264 ASRMLRLIK
+1264 LRYIK

-1288 SHMGYSLASRGPS
+1288 SHMGYSLAARDPS

-1307 NGQFRSWQVIGVNEF
+1307 NGQSRRWQVIGVNEF
-1322 TSKRGRMSIV
+1322 TSKRGRMSVV
-1332 LRPEG
+1332 LRPAG
-1337 WSEGAVMYAKGAD
+1337 WSEGAVMYAKGKLSHIWAD
-1350 ASMLPLLSSFE
+1350 AAMLPLLSSFE
-1361 GMLQE
+1361 GMSYEDTL
-1366 GNFATQYEGGPELSG
+1366 GTKYEGGLDPSFDES
-1381 DASAYAKNSP
+1381 ASAKNSP
-1391 RESQGL
+1391 TGGGMQNGS
-1397 CSRPF
+1397 SRSF
-1402 GRGSERGASRPEE
+1402 NRGATRDPESSSRLGH
-1415 VSRVGQSDTLT
+1415 SLTLT
-1426 SDTFHEAYH
+1426 YDTFHEAYH

-1440 SNERGAS
+1440 SDQRGMSLKSVRGAS
-1447 FKAGQAPSK
+1447 AGGRFEADAK
-1456 SHSDSDVTLVEQHLK
+1456 LVEQHLK

-1509 REGRLEQ
+1509 REGRLEE

-1541 PETLELMM
+1541 PETLGLMM

-1555 WIATGDDVE
+1555 WIATGTSALLASF

-1587 ATRGKRAKREGM
+1587 ATRGKRAKREGI
-1599 LLYEMFREARIL
+1599 LLYEMFRDARIL
-1611 KRADEHICLVV
+1611 KKADEHICLVV
-1622 TGSNLAAFLNH
+1622 TGPNLAAFLNH

-1732 FMRISKVILWTFF
+1732 FMRISKVILWTSF

-1773 YMVANF
+1773 YMLANF
-1779 VWTTL
+1779 LWTTL

-1796 PEHLLPAIPVLY
+1796 PEHLLPCIPVLY

-1823 FWVVEGIIYALLTY
+1823 FWVVEGIIYALITY
-1837 YLLQAAWF
+1837 YLLQAAWL
-1845 DSTALPG
+1845 DSTALPDG
-1852 GPNLG
+1852 SNLG
-1857 FFSFGVILLFGLVIQ
+1857 FFSFGVILLFGLIIQ

-1888 VFTTIGL
+1888 LFTTLGL
-1895 STLMYIP
+1895 CTLMYIP
-1902 VVFLYSA
+1902 VIYLYSA
-1909 IGWPSRGMYGIAP
+1909 SGWPSRGIFGVAP

-1932 VVLLW
+1932 VILLW

-1953 SLFPNIATSV
+1953 SLFPNIANNV
-1963 KQWLGQRQLEH
+1963 KQWLGQRQAEE
-1974 DRRRRIT
+1974 DRRRRVT
-1981 ALPFDEP
+1981 GLPLDEP
-1988 RLRLLPGGHDEYGPY
+1988 RLRLLPGGQDEYGPY
-2003 CGRRSVLSA
+2003 CGRRSFLSA
-2012 IKRFLWICGLGTC
+2012 IKRVLWVCGFGTF

-2030 PVHQLVDRRI
+2030 PIHQLADRHI
-2040 LAFLRDKFNP
+2040 LAYLRDKFNP
-2050 LRHSDMSSKL
+2050 LRHSEVSSKL

-2075 GREKKDKNL
+2075 GSDKKDKNL
-2084 GSLDK
+2084 GTTGQHWSSARSLTN
-2089 DVAGPPGRGGG
+2089 A
-2100 PDDVSMDSNSS
+2100 DDVSMDSNSS

-2116 ADKGRDQVK
+2116 GDKGRDQVK

-2175 RIVTFLAEYFIDQY
+2175 RIVTFLAEYFIDHY
-2189 WGTGDHVFG
+2189 WGSGDHVFV
-2198 WMCVPTVIVV
+2198 WMCIPTVIVV
-2208 LGLIC
+2208 LGLIG

-2282 VAAFTVRYMIGESFN
+2282 VAAFTVRYMVGESYN

-2322 YRMEYNQRKSF
+2322 YRLEYNQRKSF

-2365 SLNEDGIPTSL
+2365 PLNEDGIPTSL
-2376 EAEDRGTVSVVFCDV
+2376 EAEDRGTVSVIFCDV

-2445 KGGESDTSQTDAGD
+2445 KGGESDTSRTDAGD

-2473 IRYEVTRDLTATVVN
+2473 IRYEVTRDLTTTGGE
-2488 ADDEQLSP
+2488 DEQVSP
-2496 AARMSSSGMMRQKTA
+2496 AARTSSSGMVRQKTA

-2526 KIGINSGNGV
+2526 KIGINSGRVISGV

-2568 SESTYELVKEDT
+2568 SESTYELVKDDT
-2580 TLIYEPRK
+2580 TLFYEPRK

-2606 GASYPNFG
+2606 SSSYPNFS

-2623 VGSKEG
+2623 LGSKDG
-2629 AALQPFTQNSES
+2629 AGMPPFAQNSATCAPDGEAPAAES
-2641 KCFLVFADLQ
+2641 LLRQAVF
-2651 TTMAD
+2651 T
-2656 ADSPPGEGL
+2656 SEGE
-2665 TPHVIFTNEGQHAQE
+2665 HALE
-2680 TPGSLALST
+2680 SPGSLLPST

-2721 LYSLDRAPSRGQR
+2721 IYSLDRAPSRSQR

-2744 AAFNMTPQQL
+2744 AAYSMTPQQL

-2765 RVLAFARDGLQTA
+2765 RVLAFARDGLQMA

-2792 QVHAQIL
+2792 QVHARIL
-2799 REQLHHGSSS
+2799 REQLHQGPSS

-2816 MNVGIQ
+2816 MSVGGQ
-2822 NAPPNA
+2822 SLPA
-2828 AAMPQFRY
+2828 AVTSIPQFRY
-2836 AASHNADLRNSSRI
+2836 AASHNADLRNTSRI

-2858 RQSPRATAKRTLSEA
+2858 RHSPRVPTKRTLSEA
-2873 QGIDPRGSPLEVQ
+2873 QGVDLRVSTPDMADS
-2886 EPRFTSQASATGCL
+2886 RFTSQASNAGCL
-2900 GGKLRAANEMFNH
+2900 GGKWRAANEVFNQ
-2913 IGIEAHAKFSV
+2913 IGTEAHAKFSV
-2924 LLKALAHSS
+2924 LLKALANSS
-2933 KEDEHTIDVGGD
+2933 KEDEHIIDLGGD
-2945 DEDTFEARE
+2945 DEDNFEARE
-2954 SRMGVSRESLLLMKF
+2954 ARIGVSRESLLLMKF
-2969 KDKSLEARYR
+2969 KDKNLEARYR

-3010 LSLPWNYTEE
+3010 LTLPWAYSEE
-3020 VDGIRYTVEVSN
+3020 VDGVKYTVRVSN

-3086 LSNSWSVHTTRRHS
+3086 LSNSWSIQTTTRQPA
-3100 SGSEPTSNPETAS
+3100 GGGPVTSNLDAAS
-3113 VVSPGVVI
+3113 LVSPGVAL
-3121 QTSTLGTEMLTY
+3121 QTSTLGNEMLTY
-3133 MRGGRTVRMPENVD
+3133 MRGGRTVRMPENID
-3147 LHSPVAFLGYKSH
+3147 LQSPVAFLSHKSNLPQ
-3160 VSQGA
+3160 SPYI
-3165 DDFGEFCPYD
+3165 FYEFCPYE
-3175 GCVSPTPPT
+3175 GCGGSTPPS
-3184 TPAHDSPSAPA
+3184 TPASAHGEPPPA
-3195 RRLATQ
+3195 RRLAAQT
-3201 DNNFKPPLSIGTPNA
+3201 GTFAEKTSVSTVNPGSL
-3216 VEIPGQRGASFWLVA
+3216 EIPGQRGASFWLVA

-3252 NCIFVDILLLL
+3252 NCILVDILLLV
-3263 TCLTFILTAAVAT
+3263 TCLTFILTAAVST

-3308 YLNEH
+3308 YVNEH

-3357 ICGFTNWAK
+3357 ICGFTSWAK

-3373 VTMLQKLFAR
+3373 VTMLQKLFAK

-3437 REVRER
+3437 LEVRER
-3443 LDIPSLNMRIG
+3443 LNIPSLNMRIG

-3488 GEPGKVNVSAVL
+3488 GQPGKVNVSSVL

-3537 ASEEDAG
+3537 MSEDG
-3544 TAQPAVDAPGLS
+3544 SGVAQPASDVPVLSPPVVLTGAP
-3556 SPLGL
+3556 
-3561 GAGARREE
+3561 RREDAVKPE
-3569 AIKTEVRGVFSRR
+3569 IRGMFSRR

-3588 QRSMA
+3588 QRSVA

-3598 RNPVESSGP
+3598 RNVGEASAPVES
-3607 VDSPRFTLANAS
+3607 PRFNIANAS
-3619 RPASRGSS
+3619 RPASRASS
-3627 HRSLVLQTEASHD
+3627 HRSLVLQAEVSSD

-3650 MSAGHLGPGAALLA
+3650 MERLSAGLQSPRSPRAQPPSPRTAL
-3664 FSASGKPQQGD
+3664 QGD
-3675 QPSGT
+3675 QLSSLLP
-3680 SADGGAEQREVAGI
+3680 GGGGEHGEVAGI
-3694 KRPGSSQ
+3694 RRQETSQ
-3701 RANNGGM
+3701 RRNNVSM
-3708 RPISEEVAGPTAS
+3708 HPICEEGVAPTPS
-3721 SGCNSDSTPLIMH
+3721 SGHNRDSSPTTY